1 MFAHSQGLSYTNP
14 HIVDRPPEISWR
26 PTNRKEKI
34 TDLPPSLNVRL
45 WRERAS
51 VGIAVHCQ
59 IRVVVPQGFRLTR
72 GFQKGHIEFWKI
84 DQKRSESYSDPV
96 NLSSVSFIS
105 YACSVLMYVFSAE
118 RKPGYFDGK
127 SRRKSPWEDW
137 ERLSCDCSLT
147 LSKFF
152 WYLFYSGHT
161 NRIIGF
167 TLGATSSD
175 ILYIFGIGMTSW
187 FQNCAQWNPI
197 YCRFW
202 KKLILWFIAITL
214 ENMF

>member
-72 GFQKGHIEFWKI
+72 GFQKGHIEFWKYTKDI
-84 DQKRSESYSDPV
+84 NSDPV
-96 NLSSVSFIS
+96 NPISVSFIS
-105 YACSVLMYVFSAE
+105 YACSVSYVFQKESYITSTVATVSQE
-118 RKPGYFDGK
+118 GNPLEKIEKGWAVIA
-127 SRRKSPWEDW
+127 PW
-137 ERLSCDCSLT
+137 RLVSFSGIFSIVELT
-147 LSKFF
+147 VVDFTQNRVIFALFF
-152 WYLFYSGHT
+152 ATKLTSHFW
-161 NRIIGF
+161 GF
-167 TLGATSSD
+167 SV
-175 ILYIFGIGMTSW
+175 
-187 FQNCAQWNPI
+187 
-197 YCRFW
+197 
-202 KKLILWFIAITL
+202 
-214 ENMF
+214 